1 MVQGDSHPGRG
12 ATPGAA
18 LADAGDLQPLVAKVL
33 KIARDLDEL
42 EGLLALK
49 REYVIKQLDSITLLG
64 REEAAERLA
73 MSLAQF
79 DREVLKGAIPCV
91 VIDRRL
97 RFRLLHILAYIEARV
112 AAGRPIRPRKPKK
125 GGAV

>member
-12 ATPGAA
+12 ETPGAA
-18 LADAGDLQPLVAKVL
+18 LAGAGDFQPLVAKVL
-33 KIARDLDEL
+33 KIALDLDEL
-42 EGLLALK
+42 EGLIALK
-49 REYVIKQLDSITLLG
+49 REYVIKQLDSITVLT

-79 DREVLKGAIPCV
+79 DRKVLKGAIPCV
-91 VIDRRL
+91 VFDRRPRFLLLDL
-97 RFRLLHILAYIEARV
+97 RAYIEARV

-125 GGAV
+125 GAAV